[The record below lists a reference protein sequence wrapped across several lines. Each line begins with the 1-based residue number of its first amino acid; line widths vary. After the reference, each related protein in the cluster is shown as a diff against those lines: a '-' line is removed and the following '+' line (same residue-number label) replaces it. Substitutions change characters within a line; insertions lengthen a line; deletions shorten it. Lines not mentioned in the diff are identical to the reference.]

1 MSPLRNDRASRF
13 TPLLFAL
20 LTGAALFAALGLEG
34 CADGEGSDDE
44 LAASAPLAP
53 ASLTVTSKA
62 LPDAPIGLSWSA
74 QLYASGGAAPYQWQ
88 AAGMPAWMQLDA
100 QSGLLWGS
108 VPAAASGFETIT
120 ATVTDNLGAQAVRQL
135 SLLYTS
141 GSAPQAPI
149 ILPAVASAQDGH
161 FTTHIA
167 CVNCHTNSS
176 AATAMRD
183 SAGRE
188 IAPVN
193 QRRASMMANSFRD
206 PYFRAVLASEMHQ
219 HSGLAAVI
227 EDTCLSCHTPQA
239 AYEAHQAGG
248 MQTLGEIYAGNTPRA
263 HIGLDGISC
272 TLCHQMDAANLG
284 TPASF
289 SAGYAINNGKQIY
302 GPHSNPFATPMVNQT
317 GYTPVAGSHMNE
329 SSMCG
334 SCHTLHTTVLDL
346 SSNPTGGKFLE
357 QAPYLEWRN
366 SVYSTEVASPS
377 AQAASCQSCHMPTDS
392 QDGVTINTRIARQP
406 GGGDFPGIAPRQPYG
421 RHLLVGANTIM
432 LSILRD
438 NAADLNSPAS
448 TAEFNLLI
456 DRTRHMLQNQT
467 AAVQVQNLALAGGTL
482 SFDVQV
488 SNQAGHKFP
497 TAYPSRRAWLRVLV
511 KDGGGQLV
519 WRSGD
524 YDAAGR
530 IVDGTGMPLALEA
543 AGGPIEPHRQLIT
556 QQNQVQIYET
566 VHADVTGAPT
576 FSLLLA
582 NTHYKDNRVLPQGW
596 SSSHPD
602 VAAIAP
608 VGTGGDGDFVGGSDK
623 VAYQVSG
630 LAGSAYT
637 VEVELVYQ
645 TISSREASELFQH
658 DFIREV
664 NVFRQYYQAASRT
677 PELIATTSAQTP

>member
-1 MSPLRNDRASRF
+1 MVRTRNDRARLH
-13 TPLLFAL
+13 TPVFFAL
-20 LTGAALFAALGLEG
+20 LTGAALFAAIGLEG
-34 CADGEGSDDE
+34 CTDGEGGGNDTNAGAPVTPAA
-44 LAASAPLAP
+44 LA
-53 ASLTVTSKA
+53 VTNTS
-62 LPDAPIGLSWSA
+62 LPDGVIGQTWSA
-74 QLYASGGAAPYQWQ
+74 QLYASSGSAPYQWQ
-88 AAGMPAWMQLDA
+88 AGGMPAWMQLDA

-120 ATVTDNLGAQAVRQL
+120 ATVTDSLGAQASRPL
-135 SLLYTS
+135 ALLYTS

-149 ILPAVASAQDGH
+149 ILPGVASAQDGH
-161 FTTHIA
+161 FTTHVA
-167 CVNCHTNSS
+167 CVNCHTNSG

-183 SAGRE
+183 SAGRD

-193 QRRASMMANSFRD
+193 QWRASMMANSFRD
-206 PYFRAVLASEMHQ
+206 PYFRAVLASETHL
-219 HSGLAAVI
+219 HSGLASVI
-227 EDTCLSCHTPQA
+227 EDTCLTCHAPQA
-239 AYEAHQAGG
+239 AYEAHLAGG
-248 MQTLGEIYAGNTPRA
+248 VQTLNELYTATTSRA
-263 HIGLDGISC
+263 QIGRDGSSC
-272 TLCHQMDAANLG
+272 TLCHQIEAANLG

-289 SAGYAINNGKQIY
+289 TAGYTINGGKQIF

-317 GYTPVAGSHMNE
+317 GYTPVAASHIQE
-329 SSMCG
+329 SALCG

-346 SSNPTGGKFLE
+346 NSNPTGASFLE

-392 QDGVTINTRIARQP
+392 QDGITINTRIARQP
-406 GGGDFPGIAPRQPYG
+406 GGGDFPGISPRQPYG

-438 NAADLNSPAS
+438 NAADLNSSAS
-448 TAEFNLLI
+448 TAEFDMLI

-467 AAVQVQNLALAGGTL
+467 ATVQVQNLALAAGTL
-482 SFDVQV
+482 SFEVQV
-488 SNQAGHKFP
+488 SNHAGHKFP

-530 IVDGTGMPLALEA
+530 IVDGAGMPLALEA

-556 QQNQVQIYET
+556 QQAQVQIYET
-566 VHADVTGAPT
+566 VHADVSGNPT

-596 SSSHPD
+596 SSSHSG

-608 VGTGGDGDFVGGSDK
+608 VGVGGDGNFVGGADT
-623 VAYQVSG
+623 VTYQVSG
-630 LAGSAYT
+630 LAGAAYT

-645 TISSREASELFQH
+645 TISSREAAELFQY
-658 DFIREV
+658 DFLREV
-664 NVFRQYYQAASRT
+664 NVFRQYYQAATRT
-677 PELIATTSAQTP
+677 PELIASTSAQTP